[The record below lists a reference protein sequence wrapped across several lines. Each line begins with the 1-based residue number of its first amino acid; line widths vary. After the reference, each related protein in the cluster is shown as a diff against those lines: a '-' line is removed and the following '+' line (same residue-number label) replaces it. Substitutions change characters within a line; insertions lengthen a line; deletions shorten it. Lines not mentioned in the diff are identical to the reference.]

1 MCVCVSCINQY
12 VQWVGNI
19 WLVVLDYH
27 HYYFYYQQKRP
38 TYANEP
44 VALFHSRKKLLFKYF
59 DFLLSAFLLSVSLS
73 FFLSFF
79 LFLFFRF
86 ISFVIWNARH
96 FIYLFI
102 SLNLFW
108 LAMAGELAP
117 VRGNKTSYR
126 PSPPSE
132 IQTTRWMETKKK
144 RNQIQQHPQQQNHHN
159 NINSNL

>member
-1 MCVCVSCINQY
+1 MQIRGCPLTAAEATSTCKWGHYGPLILFKYFKSVSVASCVCVCVSCINQY

-73 FFLSFF
+73 LSLSFF
-79 LFLFFRF
+79 LSVSFLSFYFVRYLKCSSFYLSIYFFKF
-86 ISFVIWNARH
+86 ILAGNGRRTGAGAR
-96 FIYLFI
+96 
-102 SLNLFW
+102 
-108 LAMAGELAP
+108 
-117 VRGNKTSYR
+117 
-126 PSPPSE
+126 
-132 IQTTRWMETKKK
+132 Q
-144 RNQIQQHPQQQNHHN
+144 
-159 NINSNL
+159 